1 MIKVEN
7 CTLIIVHFKIIPKY
21 CTNWVL
27 SNCRVFKLCYVFC
40 TYVISRWLAIHLIYI
55 EKEKKLLFFSRQ
67 LMPKSIK
74 NNRKDGPCVKQMET
88 ILHQPNVTRQVH
100 HGKSFI
106 RTHVQKMLKVINY
119 LIMYSKKTQILEL
132 LRKKNISN
140 KSRIHYKNEINK
152 MQDSKHQFKVILKKF

>member
-7 CTLIIVHFKIIPKY
+7 CTLIIAHFKIIPKY

-106 RTHVQKMLKVINY
+106 RTHVQKNAEGYKLSNHVF
-119 LIMYSKKTQILEL
+119 
-132 LRKKNISN
+132 KKNANPWIA
-140 KSRIHYKNEINK
+140 KKKKY
-152 MQDSKHQFKVILKKF
+152 FK

>member
-1 MIKVEN
+1 
-7 CTLIIVHFKIIPKY
+7 
-21 CTNWVL
+21 
-27 SNCRVFKLCYVFC
+27 
-40 TYVISRWLAIHLIYI
+40 
-55 EKEKKLLFFSRQ
+55 
-67 LMPKSIK
+67 MPKSIK

-88 ILHQPNVTRQVH
+88 ILHQPNVPRQVH